1 MGNANSALLD
11 NIVQGSNFDRDEV
24 DRLRKRFMKLD
35 KDNSGTIERDEFL
48 SLPQVS
54 SNPLATRMIA
64 IFDEDGGGDVDF
76 QEFVSGLSAFSSKGN
91 KEEKLRFA
99 FKVYDIDRD
108 GYISNGELF
117 IVLKMMVGSN
127 LKDQQLQQIVDKT
140 IMEADLDRDG
150 KISFEEFTRMVENTD
165 VSMSMTLGMLVS
177 SPIGVRR
184 GEPSTADFRG
194 RSVLAVRRDTREHEE
209 AFGARGTGRERGQI
223 YRVYRIIHPAT
234 TDMSCHSSSCS
245 LRLSLKPAFFSHPSS
260 TCV

>member
-1 MGNANSALLD
+1 MAEQWVAPDVS
-11 NIVQGSNFDRDEV
+11 Q
-24 DRLRKRFMKLD
+24 
-35 KDNSGTIERDEFL
+35 DNSGTIERDEFL

-150 KISFEEFTRMVENTD
+150 KISFEEFTKMVENTD
-165 VSMSMTLGMLVS
+165 VSMSMTLGE
-177 SPIGVRR
+177 SPRVADLYAYASTDFDSLCRPILDT
-184 GEPSTADFRG
+184 PSNK
-194 RSVLAVRRDTREHEE
+194 RDTRRTEPSVTAGPWKLWYNVTTTLLGPHTCLLLQE
-209 AFGARGTGRERGQI
+209 GAT
-223 YRVYRIIHPAT
+223 
-234 TDMSCHSSSCS
+234 
-245 LRLSLKPAFFSHPSS
+245 
-260 TCV
+260 

>member
-1 MGNANSALLD
+1 
-11 NIVQGSNFDRDEV
+11 
-24 DRLRKRFMKLD
+24 
-35 KDNSGTIERDEFL
+35 
-48 SLPQVS
+48 
-54 SNPLATRMIA
+54 MIA

-91 KEEKLRFA
+91 KEQKLRFA

-165 VSMSMTLGMLVS
+165 VSMSMTLGEFD
-177 SPIGVRR
+177 IGTLAAGKTVIW
-184 GEPSTADFRG
+184 PKLTYS
-194 RSVLAVRRDTREHEE
+194 RSIL
-209 AFGARGTGRERGQI
+209 
-223 YRVYRIIHPAT
+223 
-234 TDMSCHSSSCS
+234 SCRLLWCS
-245 LRLSLKPAFFSHPSS
+245 
-260 TCV
+260 

>member
-1 MGNANSALLD
+1 MNTPPTTSEPNAAAVYEARRRQTITGSANQVLD

-35 KDNSGTIERDEFL
+35 KDNSGTIEREEFL

-76 QEFVSGLSAFSSKGN
+76 QEFVLGLSAFSSKGN
-91 KEEKLRFA
+91 KEEKLKFA

-140 IMEADLDRDG
+140 IMEADKDG
-150 KISFEEFTRMVENTD
+150 DGRISFEEFKMMVEATD
-165 VSMSMTLGMLVS
+165 ISNSMTL
-177 SPIGVRR
+177 
-184 GEPSTADFRG
+184 D
-194 RSVLAVRRDTREHEE
+194 
-209 AFGARGTGRERGQI
+209 AF
-223 YRVYRIIHPAT
+223 
-234 TDMSCHSSSCS
+234 
-245 LRLSLKPAFFSHPSS
+245 
-260 TCV
+260 